1 MTTPPPI
8 HSKVSRLFALVPSAG
23 FGSRSGLATP
33 KQYHALAGRR
43 IIDHTVAV
51 FEAMPDIEQVW
62 VVTSPGDTVY
72 QAPSA
77 KVQVAPVGGSTRAH
91 SVFNGL
97 QALSASGVQPHDWV
111 LVHDAARCL
120 VTAQDI
126 APLIET
132 CRSHAVG
139 GLLAIPAADTL
150 KQAESLAGQPNTF
163 VSKQTL
169 DRSAVWLA
177 QTPQMFRVGML
188 LEALQSQADTE
199 FAGVTD
205 EASAME
211 MAGHQPLL
219 VTGSA
224 HNFKVTYPQDIALA
238 SVLLTLRQELST

>member
-1 MTTPPPI
+1 MTTPTPI
-8 HSKVSRLFALVPSAG
+8 HSTAARLFALIPSAG
-23 FGSRSGLATP
+23 HGSRSGLALP

-43 IIDHTVAV
+43 IIDHAVAV
-51 FEAMPDIEQVW
+51 FEAMPLIEQVW

-77 KVQVAPVGGSTRAH
+77 KVRVAQVGGSTRAH

-97 QALSASGVQPHDWV
+97 QALAVSGAQPHDWV

-126 APLIET
+126 TPLIEA
-132 CRSHAVG
+132 CRSQAVG

-150 KQAESLAGQPNTF
+150 KHAVPSTTEPSTYLSQQTF
-163 VSKQTL
+163 
-169 DRSAVWLA
+169 DRSTVWLA
-177 QTPQMFRVGML
+177 QTPQMFRLGL
-188 LEALQSQADTE
+188 LLAALQAQAVTD

-211 MAGHQPLL
+211 MAGHQPVL

-238 SVLLTLRQELST
+238 DILLKQRQEPST

>member
-1 MTTPPPI
+1 MTTSAPTNSTVP
-8 HSKVSRLFALVPSAG
+8 RLFALVPSAG
-23 FGSRSGLATP
+23 HGSRSGLALP
-33 KQYHALAGRR
+33 KQYHAVAGRR

-51 FEAMPDIEQVW
+51 FEAMPQIDQVW

-72 QAPSA
+72 QAPSS
-77 KVQVAPVGGSTRAH
+77 KVQVVPVGGSTRAH

-97 QALSASGVQPHDWV
+97 QALAASGVQPYDWV

-126 APLIET
+126 APLIDT
-132 CRSHAVG
+132 CSQQAVG

-150 KQAESLAGQPNTF
+150 KQAVPLAGQTVLH
-163 VSKQTL
+163 VSQQTL
-169 DRSAVWLA
+169 DRSTVWLA
-177 QTPQMFRVGML
+177 QTPQMFKVGLL
-188 LEALQSQADTE
+188 LEALKAQTAAE

-211 MAGHQPLL
+211 MAGHQPVL
-219 VTGSA
+219 VPGSA

-238 SVLLTLRQELST
+238 DILLKQRQEPTT

>member
-1 MTTPPPI
+1 MTTPTPI
-8 HSKVSRLFALVPSAG
+8 HSTAARLFALIPSAG
-23 FGSRSGLATP
+23 HGSRSGLAAP

-51 FEAMPDIEQVW
+51 FEAMPQIEQVW
-62 VVTSPGDTVY
+62 VVTSPDDTVY

-77 KVQVAPVGGSTRAH
+77 KVRVVQVGGRTRAH

-97 QALSASGVQPHDWV
+97 QALRATGAQPQDWV

-126 APLIET
+126 APLIEA
-132 CRSHAVG
+132 CRADAVG

-150 KQAESLAGQPNTF
+150 KQAVPVDSPALTF
-163 VSKQTL
+163 RSHHTL
-169 DRSAVWLA
+169 DRSTVWLA
-177 QTPQMFRVGML
+177 QTPQMFRLGLL
-188 LEALQSQADTE
+188 LEALQAQAVTE

-211 MAGHQPLL
+211 MAGHQPML
-219 VTGSA
+219 VPGSA

-238 SVLLTLRQELST
+238 NILLTQRQEPTT

>member
-1 MTTPPPI
+1 MNAPPPI
-8 HSKVSRLFALVPSAG
+8 NSTAARLFALIPSAG
-23 FGSRSGLATP
+23 YGSRSGLAAP

-51 FEAMPDIEQVW
+51 FEAMPQIEQVW

-77 KVQVAPVGGSTRAH
+77 KVHVAQVGGSTRAH
-91 SVFNGL
+91 SVFNGFR
-97 QALSASGVQPHDWV
+97 ALVASGAQPHDWV

-126 APLIET
+126 APLIDA
-132 CRSHAVG
+132 CLAQAVG

-150 KQAESLAGQPNTF
+150 KQAVCSIGEPSTYL
-163 VSKQTL
+163 SERTL
-169 DRSAVWLA
+169 DRSTVWQA
-177 QTPQMFRVGML
+177 QTPQMFRLGLL
-188 LEALQSQADTE
+188 LEALQAQASSE

-219 VTGSA
+219 VPGSA

-238 SVLLTLRQELST
+238 DILLKKRQEPST